1 MHVEVSN
8 YEVFF
13 PVKVTDITG
22 KECEDGIDDKWV
34 NCCKGFKE
42 ASGYMGDGGFN
53 KDCDTG
59 KINVTMD
66 LNDEEDPRG
75 HKCGSSLIII

>member
-1 MHVEVSN
+1 MWNSQIMI
-8 YEVFF
+8 FAA
-13 PVKVTDITG
+13 KVTDITG
-22 KECEDGIDDKWV
+22 KECEDGKDDKWV

-75 HKCGSSLIII
+75 HKCGSSVIII